1 MSRTIRMTEAEYLET
16 KRRILELEADIKP
29 TINEIRGLKRRV
41 YWYEYSDSTLK
52 DHTTDYAVKMFGK
65 RFKDL
70 TAEEKREYKRTTT
83 RMYREKA
90 REGK

>member
-1 MSRTIRMTEAEYLET
+1 MGRTRRMTEAEYLET
-16 KRRILELEADIKP
+16 KRRILELEAGIKP
-29 TINEIRGLKRRV
+29 TINEIRELKRRV
-41 YWYEYSDSTLK
+41 HWYEYSDGTLK
-52 DHTTDYAVKMFGK
+52 DHTTDFAVKMFGK

>member
-1 MSRTIRMTEAEYLET
+1 MGRTRRMTEAEYLET
-16 KRRILELEADIKP
+16 KRRIFELEAGIKP
-29 TINEIRGLKRRV
+29 TINEIRELKRRV
-41 YWYEYSDSTLK
+41 HWYEYSDGTLK
-52 DHTTDYAVKMFGK
+52 DHTTDFAVKMFGK

>member
-1 MSRTIRMTEAEYLET
+1 MGRARRMTEAEYLET

-52 DHTTDYAVKMFGK
+52 DHTADFAVRMFGK

-70 TAEEKREYKRTTT
+70 TAEEKREYKRATT

>member
-41 YWYEYSDSTLK
+41 RWYEYSDSTLK

-90 REGK
+90 REDK

>member
-52 DHTTDYAVKMFGK
+52 DHTADFAVRMFGK